1 LHIGKQIIYT
11 KARNKSKTSKP
22 GKTKE
27 AQMQTVIAL
36 SGKAKQVFKFLALMA
51 QFKGE
56 KTLKDLR

>member
-1 LHIGKQIIYT
+1 
-11 KARNKSKTSKP
+11 
-22 GKTKE
+22 
-27 AQMQTVIAL
+27 MQTVIAL

>member
-1 LHIGKQIIYT
+1 LHISKQLIYNE
-11 KARNKSKTSKP
+11 AINKSQASETERTRK
-22 GKTKE
+22 

-51 QFKGE
+51 QYKGE

>member
-1 LHIGKQIIYT
+1 MGKQLIYNI
-11 KARNKSKTSKP
+11 ARNKGKASKP
-22 GKTKE
+22 KKNKE
-27 AQMQTVIAL
+27 MQMQTVIAL